1 VDNERKKGETNHMK
15 INPEVKKA
23 LEEGKPVVA
32 LESTIIS
39 HGMPYPKNVET
50 ALLVEKTVRENGAIP
65 ATMGIINGEPIIGM
79 TPEEIEEFGKKKGIA
94 KVSKR
99 DLPIVIA
106 TKQWG
111 ATTVSA
117 TMLMAAKAGIEV
129 FVTGGIGGVHRGA
142 EETFDVSRDL
152 YELASVPVTVVC
164 AGAKAILDIDK
175 TLEVLETQGVTVLS
189 NKSKDFAN
197 FYCVDSGKPVDYA
210 FSTPSEAASIIKA
223 KRDFGLTGGILISN
237 PCPEED
243 ALPHEYIDKLI
254 AQAVKEADDQGIK
267 GKDVTPFLLKRIV
280 ELTGGK
286 SLETNIHLV
295 VNNAKLGAKIAL
307 EYSLLKK

>member
-1 VDNERKKGETNHMK
+1 MK

-23 LEEGKPVVA
+23 LEEGRPVIA

-50 ALLVEKTVRENGAIP
+50 AMLVEKTIRDNGAIP
-65 ATMGIINGEPIIGM
+65 ATMGIIDGEPIVGM
-79 TPEEIEEFGKKKGIA
+79 TPEEIEEFGKRKGIA

-106 TKQWG
+106 RKEWG

-117 TMLMAAKAGIEV
+117 TILMAKAAGIEI

-142 EETFDVSRDL
+142 EYTFDVSRDL
-152 YELASVPVTVVC
+152 YELASEPVTVIC
-164 AGAKAILDIDK
+164 AGAKAILDIPK

-197 FYCVDSGKPVDYA
+197 FYCVDSGYPADYA
-210 FSTPSEAASIIKA
+210 FQTPTEAASIIKA
-223 KRDFGLTGGILISN
+223 KRDFGLSGGILISN
-237 PCPEED
+237 PCPEEN
-243 ALPHEYIDKLI
+243 ALSHEYIDGII
-254 AQAVKEADDQGIK
+254 ATAIKEADEQGVK
-267 GKDVTPFLLKRIV
+267 GKDVTPFLLKRVV
-280 ELTGGK
+280 EMTGGK
-286 SLETNIHLV
+286 SLETNIDLV
-295 VNNAKLGAKIAL
+295 VNNAVLGAKIAC
-307 EYSLLKK
+307 EYAKIK

>member
-1 VDNERKKGETNHMK
+1 MK
-15 INPEVKKA
+15 INPEVAKA
-23 LEEGKPVVA
+23 LKEGKPVVA

-50 ALLVEKTVRENGAIP
+50 ALLVEKTIRDHGAIP
-65 ATMGIINGEPIIGM
+65 ATMGIIEGEPIIGM
-79 TPEEIEEFGKKKGIA
+79 TEEEIEQFGKRKGIA

-106 TKQWG
+106 KKEWG

-117 TMLMAAKAGIEV
+117 TILMAKKAGIEV

-142 EETFDVSRDL
+142 ETTFDISRDL
-152 YELASVPVTVVC
+152 YELASEPVTVVC
-164 AGAKAILDIDK
+164 AGAKAILDIPK
-175 TLEVLETQGVTVLS
+175 TLEVLESQGVSVLS
-189 NKSKDFAN
+189 YRSKDFAN
-197 FYCVDSGKPVDYA
+197 FYCVDSGYPVDYA
-210 FSTPSEAASIIKA
+210 FETPLEAAKIIKA
-223 KRDFGLTGGILISN
+223 KRDFGLSGGILISN

-243 ALPHEYIDKLI
+243 ALPHDYIDSII
-254 AQAVKEADDQGIK
+254 ANAVKEADENGVK

-295 VNNAKLGAKIAL
+295 INNAILGAKIAN
-307 EYSLLKK
+307 EYAHLK